1 MSAWPQIPLKRLF
14 RIVNGSTPASS
25 EPAYWNGVIY
35 WATPEDIGHAH
46 GKYLAETSR
55 KITEDGYK
63 SCGTSLVSKGSLVL
77 TTRAPVGNLVIADVP
92 LCTNQGCKSLE
103 PFDKERTN
111 SDYFYYLLAGQ
122 ATELNALARGSTF
135 VELGTDQLG
144 AYKLSAPPFEVQ
156 CRIAEMLDA
165 LTANL
170 DALIAEKQRLLDL
183 LAEKRRAA
191 IADFVTHGLNAD
203 APRRDSGI
211 PWLGEIPVHWDVTRA
226 RFLFSESALPV
237 CLEDQMV
244 TCFRDGEVTLRSNR
258 REEGFTNAVLEL
270 GYQGIR
276 KGQLVLHS
284 MDAFAGAIGV
294 SDSNGKCS
302 PEYVICDP
310 MTDKTDSYYYAL
322 LLREM
327 ALRNFIQA
335 SCPAVR
341 ERAPRIRFNDF
352 KDFWLPVPPID
363 EQRAIVAKVA
373 DGITPIN
380 ALFSETTNTIV
391 LLQERRSAL
400 ISAAVTGK
408 LKLPTPMEAPC
419 ESTS

>member
-1 MSAWPQIPLKRLF
+1 MDAWVEVPLKRVF
-14 RIVNGSTPASS
+14 RIINGSTPTSG
-25 EPAYWNGVIY
+25 EPAYWDGDIN
-35 WATPEDIGHAH
+35 WATPEDIGRNQ
-46 GKYLAETSR
+46 GKCLTETSR
-55 KITEDGYK
+55 KITEEGYR
-63 SCGTSLVSKGSLVL
+63 SCGTSMVAKGSLVL
-77 TTRAPVGNLVIADVP
+77 TTRAPVGNIVIAGVP

-103 PFDKERTN
+103 PLDEEGAD
-111 SDYFYYLLAGQ
+111 SEYFYYLLASK
-122 ATELNALARGSTF
+122 AADLNALARGSTF

-144 AYKLSAPPFEVQ
+144 AYKVPVPPTVVQ
-156 CRIAEMLDA
+156 HQIVEMLNSA
-165 LTANL
+165 TSNL
-170 DALIAEKQRLLDL
+170 DALIAEKQRLLNL

-191 IADFVTHGLNAD
+191 IADFLTKGLNED

-211 PWLGEIPVHWDVTRA
+211 PWLGEIPAHWDMVRA
-226 RFLFSESALPV
+226 RFLFAESNLPV
-237 CLEDQMV
+237 RPDEQMV

-276 KGQLVLHS
+276 AGQLVLHS

-294 SDSNGKCS
+294 SDSDGKCS

-310 MTDKTDSYYYAL
+310 MTDRTDSYYYAL

-341 ERAPRIRFNDF
+341 ERAPRIRFNNF
-352 KDFWLPVPPID
+352 KDFLLPVPPLH
-363 EQRAIVAKVA
+363 EQRAIVAKA
-373 DGITPIN
+373 AEYLAPIN
-380 ALFSETTNTIV
+380 ALHAKATSTV
-391 LLQERRSAL
+391 ALLQERRSAL

-408 LKLPTPMEAPC
+408 IEIRKRPYDPA
-419 ESTS
+419 